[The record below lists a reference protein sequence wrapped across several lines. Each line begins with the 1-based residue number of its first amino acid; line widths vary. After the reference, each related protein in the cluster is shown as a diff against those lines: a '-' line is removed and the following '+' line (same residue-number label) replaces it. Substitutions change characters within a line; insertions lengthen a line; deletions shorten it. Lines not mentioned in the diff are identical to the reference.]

1 MRAVVQRVREASVS
15 VDGEECARIGKGLI
29 VFLGVQ
35 EGDNIE
41 DVQWLARK
49 IPPMRI
55 FEDGRDKMNKSVLDI
70 DGNVL
75 VISQFTLFADLRKGT
90 RPSFNHAA
98 KPDVANKL
106 YESFLDEL
114 GAFMNKPVQHGIFG
128 ADMTIPVVNDGPVT
142 IILDS
147 RVS

>member
-15 VDGEECARIGKGLI
+15 VDGEECGRIGKGLI

-55 FEDGRDKMNKSVLDI
+55 FEDGREKMNESVLDI

-106 YESFLDEL
+106 YEAFLDEL
-114 GAFMNKPVQHGIFG
+114 GAFMNKPVQHGVFG
-128 ADMTIPVVNDGPVT
+128 ADMTIPTVNDGPVT

-147 RVS
+147 RAT